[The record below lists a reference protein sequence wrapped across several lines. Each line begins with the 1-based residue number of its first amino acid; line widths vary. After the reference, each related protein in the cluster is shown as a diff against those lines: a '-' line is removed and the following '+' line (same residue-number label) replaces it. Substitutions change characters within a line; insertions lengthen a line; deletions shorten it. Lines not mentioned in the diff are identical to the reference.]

1 MQYKVTLYTNKS
13 LGGITVE
20 GNTVQCIRLTDER
33 NAKGRRLQ
41 KIICT
46 IAPHNMLCP
55 FLWNR
60 RFPN

>member
-46 IAPHNMLCP
+46 IDRWATELSP
-55 FLWNR
+55 
-60 RFPN
+60 